1 MTKQN
6 LLLDQKENS
15 DGFVNLKISSR
26 QIMLLNALAEFGS
39 MGRAA
44 IAMHTTQPAASQ
56 LLQQLEERLNV
67 KLFERKQRGMEPT
80 IYGEVMIRYA
90 RSFVH
95 DFEHAESEIAELSKG
110 ASGFVR
116 IGSVIGPVP
125 LLLTRSLL
133 AFKADHPQVRISI
146 DVGTSDTL
154 LPCLNRGELDLVFGR
169 IPDHFDNKDL
179 EIHFFGMSEQ
189 VSVVIARPGH
199 RLAGKE
205 KVEFA
210 DLFDLTWILHPIGS
224 PARSLIENALKKKN
238 MTAKLDIVET
248 VSLLVT
254 TSMLE
259 SSDMISVVPHDVAM
273 HYAKYGM
280 VTILPIELPFSMVS
294 PGIVTREAKVL
305 SPAVLKLLNYFK
317 EPPDQSGRQTSG

>member
-1 MTKQN
+1 VTKQN
-6 LLLDQKENS
+6 FLINQRENS

-26 QIMLLNALAEFGS
+26 QIMLLNALAEYGS

-125 LLLTRSLL
+125 ILLTRSLL
-133 AFKADHPQVRISI
+133 AFKVDHPQVRISI

-169 IPDHFDNKDL
+169 IPDHFDSKDL

-199 RLAGKE
+199 RLASKE

-259 SSDMISVVPHDVAM
+259 SSDMISVVPRDVAM

-280 VTILPIELPFSMVS
+280 VAILPIELPFSMVS

-305 SPAVLKLLNYFK
+305 SPAVLKLLSYFK
-317 EPPDQSGRQTSG
+317 EPPEESSTQG

>member
-1 MTKQN
+1 
-6 LLLDQKENS
+6 
-15 DGFVNLKISSR
+15 
-26 QIMLLNALAEFGS
+26 MLLNALAEFGS

-67 KLFERKQRGMEPT
+67 KLFERKQRGMVPT

-90 RSFVH
+90 RSFIH

-125 LLLTRSLL
+125 ILLTRSLL
-133 AFKADHPQVRISI
+133 AFKADHPHVRISI

-199 RLAGKE
+199 RLAGKP

-210 DLFDLTWILHPIGS
+210 DLLDLTWILHPIGS
-224 PARSLIENALKKKN
+224 PARSLIENALKKVK
-238 MTAKLDIVET
+238 MTATLDIVET
-248 VSLLVT
+248 VSLLAT

-259 SSDMISVVPHDVAM
+259 SSDMISVVPRDVAL

-280 VTILPIELPFSMVS
+280 VAILPIELPFSMVS
-294 PGIVTREAKVL
+294 PGVITRKAKVL
-305 SPAVLKLLNYFK
+305 SPSVLKLLKYFE
-317 EPPDQSGRQTSG
+317 EPLNDPSNA